1 MDNLR
6 LDMMFFHNHEKF
18 EMFNK
23 SFSFSGM
30 LNIKKDR
37 FTRDELKEALKKF
50 KAVRNDEKVN
60 IPS

>member
-1 MDNLR
+1 
-6 LDMMFFHNHEKF
+6 
-18 EMFNK
+18 MFNK